1 MKLEPK
7 DRKLKI
13 LSSIIDRYV
22 LNGDPVG
29 SKALC
34 EDLEYEFSSATIRSD
49 MARLVDLGYL
59 LQPHVSSGRVPSD
72 QGYRL
77 YINKLM
83 PKKPLSLEE
92 KIFINGIL
100 SVSATD
106 PEKLLTGAA
115 KVLSEITNFTAIVT
129 TPPSSES
136 TVRDITFVK
145 IGRMTAMMVLMTSDG
160 MVKNKIFRCDYELN
174 DEILYMFS
182 GILNGKFRGEKLKDI
197 TPEFVDILVGEDR
210 ELALLLLPVIDV
222 LMDAAKEAC
231 EVEVKIY
238 GQKNLLSIPGIT
250 TEMVINIFN
259 FLENKEKVLKLLD
272 LGEYGV
278 KFTVGD
284 ENKYM
289 ELKDAS
295 VVSFHYGIGGKIGTI
310 GIIGPTR
317 MNYGKVYSQLEYVAS
332 LIGVLLGRILEN

>member
-1 MKLEPK
+1 
-7 DRKLKI
+7 
-13 LSSIIDRYV
+13 
-22 LNGDPVG
+22 
-29 SKALC
+29 
-34 EDLEYEFSSATIRSD
+34 
-49 MARLVDLGYL
+49 
-59 LQPHVSSGRVPSD
+59 
-72 QGYRL
+72 
-77 YINKLM
+77 
-83 PKKPLSLEE
+83 
-92 KIFINGIL
+92 
-100 SVSATD
+100 
-106 PEKLLTGAA
+106 
-115 KVLSEITNFTAIVT
+115 
-129 TPPSSES
+129 
-136 TVRDITFVK
+136 
-145 IGRMTAMMVLMTSDG
+145 MTAMMVLMTSDG

-250 TEMVINIFN
+250 TETVINIFN
-259 FLENKEKVLKLLD
+259 FLENKEKVLRLLD

-295 VVSFHYGIGGKIGTI
+295 VVSFHYSIGRKIGTI
-310 GIIGPTR
+310 GLIGPTR
-317 MNYGKVYSQLEYVAS
+317 MNYGKIYSQLEYVAS
-332 LIGVLLGRILEN
+332 LVGILLGRILEN